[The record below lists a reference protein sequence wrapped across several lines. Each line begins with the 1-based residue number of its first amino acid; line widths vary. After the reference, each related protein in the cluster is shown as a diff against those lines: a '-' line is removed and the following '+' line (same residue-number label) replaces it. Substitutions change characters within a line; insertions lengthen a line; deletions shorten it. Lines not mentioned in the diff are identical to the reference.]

1 MNKILITISVIFVLI
16 LFRGCIFKS
25 KNEFENTNRPDV
37 SYKPTQFVENDK
49 IVFIQNENLDDVQ
62 KGIQQFCNAYNQE
75 KYIALPRLYVFEKE
89 YAITFPYNIDFK
101 HFCFFVNYMNYS
113 YFMRSEYPLHEID
126 LIAWCSTNSND
137 KWTNKDIINKKVML
151 FVPRWDKEYDNVY
164 LTTND
169 NIGYK
174 MGFAVGHE
182 NKKIDKPAKTYFEK
196 NIDLSKSV
204 KYIDFE

>member
-1 MNKILITISVIFVLI
+1 MNKIVIIISAIFVLI
-16 LFRGCIFKS
+16 LFSVCIFKS
-25 KNEFENTNRPDV
+25 KSKNVFENTNRPNV

-75 KYIALPRLYVFEKE
+75 KYIALPRLYIFEKE
-89 YAITFPYNIDFK
+89 YAITFPYNISFM
-101 HFCFFVNYMNYS
+101 HFCFFVNYMRFS
-113 YFMRSEYPLHEID
+113 QKPPHKVD
-126 LIAWCSTNSND
+126 VTAWCSINSND
-137 KWTNKDIINKKVML
+137 EWTNNDIVNKKVML
-151 FVPRWDKEYDNVY
+151 FVPEWDEEYDNVY

-174 MGFAVGHE
+174 MGFADGHE
-182 NKKIDKPAKTYFEK
+182 NEKINKPVLIYFEK